1 MTTNHRTLLVGSSHA
16 NCIAAS
22 IRSNLYQPSSQ
33 NYVVR
38 VVAHGATAL
47 PGGLVL
53 TDSQGREV
61 ANPIMLKAIQ
71 GNTRLRPKPAV
82 WVVSVLGGNH
92 ASRLSLFR
100 QAAGY
105 WMSGDDGKNSAAG
118 GTFIPEDLLVATL
131 TRQLDSL
138 RSFLRLIGNQDVAG
152 VIHVEAPPPVRSAEH
167 IVAHLPAKTLALA
180 KSNGLDQI
188 GPDQIGDA
196 GFRLRVWQCQAQ
208 ATQQSVQA
216 EGAHYL
222 LPPSEA
228 LDPDGFLAQRYWADA
243 MHASPEYG
251 AAVLRMI
258 EEYIIKISR
267 ETESEQES

>member
-1 MTTNHRTLLVGSSHA
+1 MTNTRVLLVGSSHA

-22 IRSNLYQPSSQ
+22 IRTKLYEPSSQ
-33 NYVVR
+33 NYLVR
-38 VVAHGATAL
+38 IVAHGAAAL
-47 PGGLVL
+47 PGGLVVS
-53 TDSQGREV
+53 DSQGREL

-71 GNTRLRPKPAV
+71 DNVRLRPKPAV
-82 WVVSVLGGNH
+82 WAVSVLGGNH

-100 QAAGY
+100 QPARY
-105 WMSGDDGKNSAAG
+105 WMSGGGIAPAATE
-118 GTFIPEDLLVATL
+118 GTFVAEDLMVATL
-131 TRQLDSL
+131 ARNLGSL
-138 RSFLRLIGNQDVAG
+138 RTFLHLLGKQEVAG

-180 KSNGLDQI
+180 RSSGFDEI
-188 GPDQIGDA
+188 GPDEISDA
-196 GFRLRVWQCQAQ
+196 GFRLRAWQCQSK
-208 ATQQSVQA
+208 ATRQVVEG

-228 LDPDGFLAQRYWADA
+228 LDPDGYLAEQFRADA

-258 EEYIIKISR
+258 EQYVSGLSV
-267 ETESEQES
+267 ETAPEQGR